1 MGGGRRGSARG
12 ESMVAKEQEKRKIE
26 SVSGQWLDGTGSIT
40 YGRQINHCVAQVPC
54 CASWLGMDSLCPW
67 YFLFFILISL

>member
-26 SVSGQWLDGTGSIT
+26 SVSGQWLVPT
-40 YGRQINHCVAQVPC
+40 YGRQIIA
-54 CASWLGMDSLCPW
+54 
-67 YFLFFILISL
+67 